1 MVSKH
6 AKDLENLNL
15 YVPAKLPV
23 KINPN
28 YFLPHHFASQFQ
40 PQKVIKG
47 HLLLHISWRG
57 LPLHRV
63 VQQPTNVR
71 FDHCDLSSFLYFKGD
86 LVVGKVPRYVIN
98 PQRRQPIEVVQSNPV
113 NILALPAQPFHSP
126 PFSLP
131 SFFLALRIFIWAR
144 RSTYYA
150 TSFQGQCTYLKTLCI
165 RTESRVLST
174 MARRRAV
181 AIASSCFI
189 WLHQ

>member
-23 KINPN
+23 KIIPN

-57 LPLHRV
+57 LPLYRV

-86 LVVGKVPRYVIN
+86 LVVGKGPRYVIN
-98 PQRRQPIEVVQSNPV
+98 PQRRQLIEVLQSNPSISLYSRLSLSIRHLSV
-113 NILALPAQPFHSP
+113 SP
-126 PFSLP
+126 LSSSLCA
-131 SFFLALRIFIWAR
+131 FLF
-144 RSTYYA
+144 
-150 TSFQGQCTYLKTLCI
+150 GQCAQHTMPQVFRDNVLIWKLSVL
-165 RTESRVLST
+165 EQRVGSFLQC
-174 MARRRAV
+174 RVRKRP
-181 AIASSCFI
+181 
-189 WLHQ
+189 Q